1 MPTYSFTR
9 TLPQMQKLILRKLR
23 VLDSSETPDANDANT
38 VNEAIDLRLKELHA
52 LGTLWFKVGGAAT
65 SLTLTPGSATHS
77 LASVTDFLFAVSMKL
92 RVGTEDKP
100 VEIISHRE
108 YQDIRNKSEQ
118 GEPEKVFISGAT
130 CYFWP
135 VPTIAYT
142 AKLTYQAITAD
153 TANPGT
159 PDVTQAMLRSL
170 VTLVASDCADDF
182 AVPEA
187 RLQRLKSEAA
197 MAEVT
202 LRTLN
207 AERTDNTPVKV
218 DYF

>member
-1 MPTYSFTR
+1 
-9 TLPQMQKLILRKLR
+9 
-23 VLDSSETPDANDANT
+23 
-38 VNEAIDLRLKELHA
+38 
-52 LGTLWFKVGGAAT
+52 
-65 SLTLTPGSATHS
+65 
-77 LASVTDFLFAVSMKL
+77 
-92 RVGTEDKP
+92 
-100 VEIISHRE
+100 
-108 YQDIRNKSEQ
+108 
-118 GEPEKVFISGAT
+118 
-130 CYFWP
+130 
-135 VPTIAYT
+135 
-142 AKLTYQAITAD
+142 
-153 TANPGT
+153 
-159 PDVTQAMLRSL
+159 